1 MNEQAKQGGCK
12 CGAVRFTTSAQPM
25 RAMACHCSTCKKR
38 TGAAYGV
45 GVYFNESDVTISQ
58 GDLGIHE
65 FHADTSGRWIRNEF
79 CTKCG
84 STISWTLEM
93 RPGLRAIAGGCY
105 DDPNWFS
112 IEVHIWTRSARPDM
126 CYPADMPQYEK
137 ALS

>member
-1 MNEQAKQGGCK
+1 MR
-12 CGAVRFTTSAQPM
+12 CGTIHYSAQPV
-25 RAMACHCSTCKKR
+25 RTMACHCSTCKKR